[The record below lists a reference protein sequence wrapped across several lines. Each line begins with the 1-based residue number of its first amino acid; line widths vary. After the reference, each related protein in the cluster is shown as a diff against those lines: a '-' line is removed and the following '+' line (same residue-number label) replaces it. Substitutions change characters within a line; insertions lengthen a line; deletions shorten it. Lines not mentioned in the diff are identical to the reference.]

1 MYEVIRAFRDSK
13 HNDHL
18 YEVGDSYP
26 VSGSKPTK
34 ARIEELLKGT
44 NKYGRVYLKEVD
56 ETKTSDPDDGKTP
69 NPDNGNVPPNEDENA
84 RQDNG
89 SEPESKDNEGNG
101 KA

>member
-26 VSGSKPTK
+26 ASGSKPTK

-44 NKYGRVYLKEVD
+44 NKYGRVYLREV
-56 ETKTSDPDDGKTP
+56 EDPKNPDHNEGKTP
-69 NPDNGNVPPNEDENA
+69 DPNESENA
-84 RQDNG
+84 TKGD
-89 SEPESKDNEGNG
+89 EGNG

>member
-18 YEVGDSYP
+18 YEVGDNYP

-44 NKYGRVYLKEVD
+44 NKYNRVYLKEVED
-56 ETKTSDPDDGKTP
+56 SKTSDP
-69 NPDNGNVPPNEDENA
+69 NNGNIPSDKGENSA
-84 RQDNG
+84 QDNE
-89 SEPESKDNEGNG
+89 SEPESTENKENG

>member
-26 VSGSKPTK
+26 ASGSKPTK

-44 NKYGRVYLKEVD
+44 NKYGRVYLREV
-56 ETKTSDPDDGKTP
+56 EDPKNPDPNEGKTP
-69 NPDNGNVPPNEDENA
+69 DPNESENA
-84 RQDNG
+84 TKGD
-89 SEPESKDNEGNG
+89 EGNG